1 MKNAQLGLYSRAIAV
16 ALSLFFTT
24 PSLFANKSKE
34 TDSSTTEGIS
44 KKEENIIDPGCNGSI
59 LKYNYNEKNL
69 LLLTNINNQNE
80 RKEIVIR
87 YSEDEGV
94 NWSSPKVIYD
104 GEAAY
109 SSMTQ
114 LGNGDVGI
122 FYEANNYTSNIFKS
136 LSIDWILSTE

>member
-1 MKNAQLGLYSRAIAV
+1 M
-16 ALSLFFTT
+16 
-24 PSLFANKSKE
+24 
-34 TDSSTTEGIS
+34 
-44 KKEENIIDPGCNGSI
+44 
-59 LKYNYNEKNL
+59 KNL

-94 NWSSPKVIYD
+94 NWSIPKVIYE

-114 LGNGDVGI
+114 LSNGNVGI
-122 FYEANNYTSNIFKS
+122 FYEADNYTSNIFKS
-136 LSIDWILSTE
+136 ISIDWIMSPE

>member
-1 MKNAQLGLYSRAIAV
+1 MCSSDLDKG
-16 ALSLFFTT
+16 
-24 PSLFANKSKE
+24 KSW
-34 TDSSTTEGIS
+34 IS

-59 LKYNYNEKNL
+59 LKYKFNNKNL
-69 LLLTNINNQNE
+69 LLLTNINNQKE

-94 NWSSPKVIYD
+94 NWSSPKVIYE

-114 LGNGDVGI
+114 LSNGDVGI
-122 FYEANNYTSNIFKS
+122 FYEADNYTSNIFKS
-136 LSIDWILSTE
+136 LSIDWILSSE

>member
-1 MKNAQLGLYSRAIAV
+1 MVNSRVNNSGYRYSHV
-16 ALSLFFTT
+16 S
-24 PSLFANKSKE
+24 NDNGKSW
-34 TDSSTTEGIS
+34 IS

-87 YSEDEGV
+87 YSEDDGV
-94 NWSSPKVIYD
+94 NWSNPKVIYE

-109 SSMTQ
+109 SSLTQ
-114 LGNGDVGI
+114 LSNGDIGI
-122 FYEANNYTSNIFKS
+122 FYEADNYTSNIFKS
-136 LSIDWILSTE
+136 LSIDWILSSK